1 MASAE
6 AGGGLSAAVA
16 GSGAKVAN
24 SPLGGNGGGRVDL
37 KAEARRLGM
46 TAAQLRHEGMHQCD
60 SPLR

>member
-1 MASAE
+1 M
-6 AGGGLSAAVA
+6 
-16 GSGAKVAN
+16 N
-24 SPLGGNGGGRVDL
+24 SPLGGRGGGRVDL